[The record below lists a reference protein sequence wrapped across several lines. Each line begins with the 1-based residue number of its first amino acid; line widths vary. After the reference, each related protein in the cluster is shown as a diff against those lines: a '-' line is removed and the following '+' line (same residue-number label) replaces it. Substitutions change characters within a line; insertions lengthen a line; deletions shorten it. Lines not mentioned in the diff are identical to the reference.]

1 METKDKLENFFLD
14 TRQVML
20 KEEITEKSS
29 RKIIEHLLYLDN
41 ENTNDILLHISSC
54 GGSVHAGLA
63 IYDTIQSLKSE
74 VITYGVGYI
83 YSMAVHIL
91 AAGEFGK
98 RYISKN
104 CNVMI
109 HDISDHYGRLNA
121 EAIKINTKEVL
132 ATKTRLVK
140 IFASLTHQDIE
151 KVEAD
156 FDRDNYMTAK
166 ETVKYGI
173 VDKIV
178 CGTFPNNK
186 FYKEQK

>member
-1 METKDKLENFFLD
+1 MDAADKIKNFFLN

-20 KEEITEKSS
+20 RGEITEKSS
-29 RKIIEHLLYLDN
+29 SKIIDQLLYLDN
-41 ENTNDILLHISSC
+41 ENTNDILLHITSE

-98 RYISKN
+98 RHISKN

-109 HDISDHYGRLNA
+109 HDVNWCYGTLNA
-121 EAIKINTKEVL
+121 EAIKINTLEL
-132 ATKTRLVK
+132 SDTKALLVK
-140 IFASLTHQDIE
+140 IFASLTHQDIK

-166 ETVKYGI
+166 ETLKYGI

-186 FYKEQK
+186 FYKEEK